1 MISIHRALKA
11 QHILLMWGV
20 FQDVQLVMELAIERV
35 FEVVRTI
42 IYFSL
47 SPLETLKLVLWWFF
61 LSDPTAAGGKYVEGA
76 AVLGD
81 SDPGLHKPLKRGQD
95 LNTDGRTCEDV
106 ITSLG

>member
-1 MISIHRALKA
+1 MKSPC
-11 QHILLMWGV
+11 
-20 FQDVQLVMELAIERV
+20 DVGRFSGFAIADGACQRV

-42 IYFSL
+42 IFLSL

-61 LSDPTAAGGKYVEGA
+61 WSDPKPAGDEYVEGA

-81 SDPGLHKPLKRGQD
+81 SDPALHKPLKRRQD
-95 LNTDGRTCEDV
+95 LNTDGRTCEDI

>member
-1 MISIHRALKA
+1 M
-11 QHILLMWGV
+11 
-20 FQDVQLVMELAIERV
+20 MELTIERV
-35 FEVVRTI
+35 FEVVRNI

-47 SPLETLKLVLWWFF
+47 SPFDTVKLILWWFF
-61 LSDPTAAGGKYVEGA
+61 LSEPTLANGEYVEG

-81 SDPGLHKPLKRGQD
+81 SDPGLHKQLKRGQD